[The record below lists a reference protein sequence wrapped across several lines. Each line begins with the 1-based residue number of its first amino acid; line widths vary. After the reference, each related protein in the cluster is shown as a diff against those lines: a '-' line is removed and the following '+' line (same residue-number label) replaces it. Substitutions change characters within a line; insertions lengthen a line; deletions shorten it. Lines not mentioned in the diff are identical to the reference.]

1 MPIEI
6 PSIPLYFTRVL
17 QEWTRAAVH
26 AARLV
31 LPEEAQ
37 WLTHREQTAPHL
49 PAHGEACSNTN
60 CRAASRTS

>member
-6 PSIPLYFTRVL
+6 ASIPLYFTRVL

-37 WLTHREQTAPHL
+37 WLTHGEQTSPH
-49 PAHGEACSNTN
+49 
-60 CRAASRTS
+60 TSGSW